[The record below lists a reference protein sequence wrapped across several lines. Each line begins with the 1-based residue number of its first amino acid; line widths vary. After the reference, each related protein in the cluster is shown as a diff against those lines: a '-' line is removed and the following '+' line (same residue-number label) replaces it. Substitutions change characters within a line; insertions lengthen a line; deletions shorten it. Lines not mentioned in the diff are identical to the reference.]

1 MSAYA
6 SFLLLN
12 DKHNGIIFCS
22 PLAGG
27 RGALTFH
34 LLLRCGVRATLVEPR
49 PAKWSRSQHREVQ
62 VAAAAA
68 AMPPLAPGELTL
80 PQLRRRIE
88 PALWRYGAG
97 GVGSDSGCGGGD
109 DDEDT
114 VRKLLLGCSM
124 KRTGAEPEGLHAQ
137 TLLLTSLS
145 KPQLLA
151 PPPSSNSSY
160 SSYSTASVADPFPA
174 QWVPVET
181 YSQLLSYILQRA
193 QLYGG
198 WGNSTC
204 REGSGGGG
212 GRGEN
217 HHPLSMTSWWRHQEV
232 WLQLWRL
239 ASGGSKQGKVVQS
252 PDQVRSRGLRPV
264 RNPYPGPNQ
273 NLDLRPDSDSDWG
286 LHLEHDSCLEATVE
300 LRSRY
305 SQQLVSGQVPPRSSC
320 TFTLRWLE
328 EQAERWERDVGAG
341 PVSPAA
347 TITTAADDAGSKRQ
361 NHAEPEANLAS
372 EALAPSL
379 AAVRSAGTATGD
391 MPPLR
396 DCRRESGMGKG
407 MYWDINVTGS
417 NAGIEGAGCWKAN
430 LSRSLG
436 SGEPAV
442 TRLMFQGANQV
453 VYRLPSVL
461 VDVVT

>member
-124 KRTGAEPEGLHAQ
+124 VVGLHPDQATEAILDFALECGKPFALVPCCVFPRLFPNRRLLLLPPPSPDLSPPPLPLQKRTGAEPEGLHAQ

-181 YSQLLSYILQRA
+181 YSQLLSYILQR
-193 QLYGG
+193 
-198 WGNSTC
+198 
-204 REGSGGGG
+204 
-212 GRGEN
+212 
-217 HHPLSMTSWWRHQEV
+217 
-232 WLQLWRL
+232 
-239 ASGGSKQGKVVQS
+239 
-252 PDQVRSRGLRPV
+252 
-264 RNPYPGPNQ
+264 
-273 NLDLRPDSDSDWG
+273 
-286 LHLEHDSCLEATVE
+286 
-300 LRSRY
+300 
-305 SQQLVSGQVPPRSSC
+305 
-320 TFTLRWLE
+320 
-328 EQAERWERDVGAG
+328 
-341 PVSPAA
+341 
-347 TITTAADDAGSKRQ
+347 
-361 NHAEPEANLAS
+361 
-372 EALAPSL
+372 
-379 AAVRSAGTATGD
+379 
-391 MPPLR
+391 
-396 DCRRESGMGKG
+396 
-407 MYWDINVTGS
+407 
-417 NAGIEGAGCWKAN
+417 
-430 LSRSLG
+430 
-436 SGEPAV
+436 
-442 TRLMFQGANQV
+442 
-453 VYRLPSVL
+453 
-461 VDVVT
+461 